1 MGERGTRLFVLGL
14 VIGGLAV
21 AFLAGGAVA
30 AWNWRTGATIQGH
43 GAPVPSV
50 RMVQD
55 LPKQVLPKEFTLP
68 KEFVPVPPQRQ
79 DPGPGAPTP
88 GAPPPGAGGQ
98 NCDKILYFYQG
109 KLYQL
114 RPGPMPRNGGNP
126 EFYYMQPY
134 DGPQIPGFPTPGP
147 MVPGVPDPNRGPTA
161 PRRI

>member
-1 MGERGTRLFVLGL
+1 MADRGTRMFVWGL

-30 AWNWRTGATIQGH
+30 AWNWHTGATIQRH
-43 GAPVPSV
+43 AATVPPVRV
-50 RMVQD
+50 VQD

-68 KEFVPVPPQRQ
+68 KEFIPVPPQNGQ
-79 DPGPGAPTP
+79 DQGPGVPS
-88 GAPPPGAGGQ
+88 PGAGGQ

-134 DGPQIPGFPTPGP
+134 EGPQIPGFPTPGP
-147 MVPGVPDPNRGPTA
+147 MVPGLPDPNTGPGA